1 MQVSLLAPF
10 PKPYTLYPIP
20 YTLYPIP
27 YTLYPI
33 PYTLYPITPES
44 FNCTA
49 ILTLLGETSCVA
61 WMKTNTNSDS
71 LIFPVIEKFVKT
83 PTRATRC
90 AKSNFFGFP
99 PESRSP
105 LHSHVVHQ

>member
-1 MQVSLLAPF
+1 
-10 PKPYTLYPIP
+10 
-20 YTLYPIP
+20 
-27 YTLYPI
+27 
-33 PYTLYPITPES
+33 
-44 FNCTA
+44 
-49 ILTLLGETSCVA
+49 
-61 WMKTNTNSDS
+61 MKTNTNSDS